1 MATIA
6 IGTYCRFQNR
16 LGADQG
22 LNLQN
27 FFAGESRSFNGGS
40 YTFAN
45 FGFSGSSVDSTGANI
60 QAQLVFGLNQ
70 LILNTAKTAADGQWI
85 VRVQTVWLNPTTLAE
100 TSQYVS
106 ETYAVLGY
114 DHDSSRL
121 SMRLGSPLDA
131 ITANVPRRV
140 LSTAMVGALPGT
152 GAIPLS

>member
-1 MATIA
+1 MSTLA

-16 LGADQG
+16 NGVDQG

-27 FFAGESRSFNGGS
+27 FFAGESRSFGGVS

-45 FGFSGSSVDSTGANI
+45 FAFSGSAVDSTGANI
-60 QAQLVFGLNQ
+60 QAQLIFALTQ
-70 LILNTAKTAADGQWI
+70 LVINTVKNASDNNWI

-100 TSQYVS
+100 TGQFVS

-121 SMRLGSPLDA
+121 AMRLGSPLDA

-140 LSTAMVGALPGT
+140 LSTPMVGALPGT
-152 GAIPLS
+152 GAIPLA